1 MQLTD
6 QHASEALE
14 RQRERLF
21 AIAYGMLGITSDA
34 EDVVQEA
41 FARWHQVDH
50 SAVRSPAAFLTTVV
64 TRLAIDRLR
73 SAERRRVEYVGPWLP
88 EPLVSGLDPADVVTE
103 AEQLS
108 LALLATL
115 ERLNPVERAV
125 FLLRDVFDFDYAE
138 IAEVVGKEGANCRQI
153 GRRARARIGEP
164 LRRYRAT
171 RAEEDE
177 LLRAFVAAAEGG
189 DVEGLT
195 ALLARDAV
203 LWTDGGGRV
212 KAALQ
217 PVYGANR
224 IARFAIGIASKEPPE
239 VRILPVRVN
248 GDPGL
253 RTDTASGPRG
263 VVAFELAEGSIV
275 GIRIVVNPDKLRH
288 LERRAAQLGHASAAS
303 WSARLARFAE
313 RSLVNPPMRLGLAL
327 GLAPRAFALLETTGR
342 RTGEPR
348 RTPVGSGLLGETFW
362 LVSEHGRSAG
372 YVRNIEAN
380 PRVRVKIGRSWRSGT
395 AHILPGDDPD
405 ARLEMVVAALGPMRR
420 LDAAIFRFFVRLLGT
435 QPVTVRIDLDPPAPA
450 AAGRFPKR
458 PE

>member
-1 MQLTD
+1 MQRID
-6 QHASEALE
+6 QSAGEAVE
-14 RQRERLF
+14 RERGRLF
-21 AIAYGMLGITSDA
+21 AIAYGMLGITAEA

-41 FARWHQVDH
+41 FARWHQADR

-88 EPLVSGLDPADVVTE
+88 EPLVSGLDPAEVVTE

-108 LALLATL
+108 LALLVTL

-138 IAEVVGKEGANCRQI
+138 IAETVGKEETNCRQI
-153 GRRARARIGEP
+153 ASRARGRVGEP
-164 LRRYRAT
+164 ARRYRAT
-171 RAEEDE
+171 REEEDE
-177 LLRAFVAAAEGG
+177 LLRAFVAAAWGG
-189 DVEGLT
+189 DLEGLKG
-195 ALLARDAV
+195 LLARDAI

-217 PVYGANR
+217 PVYGAIR
-224 IARFAIGIASKEPPE
+224 IARFLIGIAGKEPPG

-288 LERRAAQLGHASAAS
+288 LEGRNTQRRNVPAAP
-303 WSARLARFAE
+303 WSAPLARFVE
-313 RSLVNPPMRLGLAL
+313 RYVLNPQMRLGLGL
-327 GLAPRAFALLETTGR
+327 GLAPRAFALLETVGR
-342 RTGEPR
+342 RSGKPR
-348 RTPVGSGLLGETFW
+348 RTPVGNGLLGTTFW

-380 PRVRVKIGRSWRSGT
+380 PRVRVKIGRSWRAGT
-395 AHILPGDDPD
+395 AHILPDDD
-405 ARLEMVVAALGPMRR
+405 AFARLDMVAAALGHMRR
-420 LDAAIFRFFVRLLGT
+420 LDAAIFRSFVGWLGT
-435 QPVTVRIDLDPPAPA
+435 EPVTVRIDLDVLEE
-450 AAGRFPKR
+450 R
-458 PE
+458 